1 MNIVYFSVLLVGA
14 TLVCQLLF
22 LLDLNPRIPLH
33 IDKSI
38 IDSRLIL
45 TTDVLSSCSAEL
57 LCHQSNSCSRVSW
70 VI

>member
-33 IDKSI
+33 IDTKKKI
-38 IDSRLIL
+38 QL
-45 TTDVLSSCSAEL
+45 TPDNCDNRCVK
-57 LCHQSNSCSRVSW
+57 
-70 VI
+70 